1 LETVPKTKVFVL
13 DDHVLFR
20 SSLTELLNREKD
32 FQVVGE
38 ASQVEEAL
46 AALPP
51 LQPDVVLV
59 ELHLSKGSG
68 LQLLA
73 DLPERAPR
81 AQAIVFTNS
90 DQESDVVESMR
101 RGARGY
107 LSKKAPTSTLL
118 QCLHQVAAGQVWL
131 ESRFLEMIL
140 KALRADRRN
149 ANPVSAR
156 EKEIV
161 RLLLTGCRNKE
172 IASLLSISEKTVKNH
187 LSNIFDKLGVKDR
200 LELALLVHTKKLL

>member
-1 LETVPKTKVFVL
+1 MTSGPKTKVFIL

-20 SSLTELLNREKD
+20 SSLAELLNRERD
-32 FQVVGE
+32 FEVVGQ
-38 ASQVEEAL
+38 ADHVEDAL
-46 AALPP
+46 AALAS
-51 LQPDVVLV
+51 LQPSLVLV

-68 LQLLA
+68 LNLLA
-73 DLPERAPR
+73 ELAERAPGTK
-81 AQAIVFTNS
+81 AVVFTNS

-107 LSKKAPTSTLL
+107 LSKKSPTSQLL
-118 QCLHQVAAGQVWL
+118 QCLHHVAAGNVWL
-131 ESRFLEMIL
+131 EGRFLEMVL
-140 KALRADRRN
+140 KALRTDRRN
-149 ANPVSAR
+149 SNPVSAR
-156 EKEIV
+156 EKEII

-172 IASLLSISEKTVKNH
+172 IASLLTISEKTVKNH

>member
-1 LETVPKTKVFVL
+1 MLFRSVFVL

-32 FQVVGE
+32 FEVVGQ
-38 ASQVEEAL
+38 ADQVEEAL
-46 AALPP
+46 AALPA
-51 LQPDVVLV
+51 LQPDLVLV

-73 DLPERAPR
+73 DLTERVPR
-81 AQAIVFTNS
+81 AHAIVFTNA

-107 LSKKAPTSTLL
+107 LSKKAPTSALL
-118 QCLHQVAAGQVWL
+118 DCLHQVASGNVWL
-131 ESRFLEMIL
+131 EGRFLEMIL
-140 KALRADRRN
+140 KALRTDRRN
-149 ANPVSAR
+149 ATPVSAR